1 MGRSLTIL
9 DLRRPVEPRRYSTLA
24 LAAVLAGLVVWEM
37 LALSRIIDPFFLPT
51 PLTVGHTMWNL
62 AREHNLLRDIAIS
75 FSRILGAFAVSA
87 AVAIPLGI
95 LMSSVRWVEPII
107 EPFINFVRYLPVPAL
122 VPLCILWFGLG
133 EWLKIVLLFIGTF
146 FQLVLLVIDDADRVP
161 QEYLELGLT
170 LGAKSSETVTQ
181 ILFPAMLPSLYRNL
195 RVTLGW
201 CWTYLLIGEMVA
213 ANSGLGHLVREG
225 QRFARTDVVFC
236 GVLIIGLIGLIT
248 DFFLKTA
255 ERKLFPYLVR

>member
-1 MGRSLTIL
+1 METGRYFGFAC
-9 DLRRPVEPRRYSTLA
+9 V
-24 LAAVLAGLVVWEM
+24 AVMAGLIVWQI
-37 LALSRIIDPFFLPT
+37 LVLSGLIDPFFLPS
-51 PLTVGHTMWNL
+51 PLTVGHTLWNL
-62 AREHNLLRDIAIS
+62 TTEHNLLRDIAIS
-75 FSRILGAFAVSA
+75 LCRILAAFAISA
-87 AVAIPLGI
+87 AIAIPVGI

-133 EWLKIVLLFIGTF
+133 ESLKIVLLFIGTF

-161 QEYLELGLT
+161 EEYLELGLT
-170 LGAKSSETVTQ
+170 LGARSSQTITH

-213 ANSGLGHLVREG
+213 ANAGLGHLVREG

-236 GVLIIGLIGLIT
+236 GVLIIGFIGLIT
-248 DFFLKTA
+248 DFLLKVT
-255 ERKLFPYLVR
+255 ERKFFPYLAR